1 MFLSFSK
8 LVQKGNF
15 ERPLRYVSV
24 IRLVFQEEGL
34 GCAESIVV
42 EDINVEI
49 LQFEEWWRTKRVLDT
64 SIQVPVRTQVNF
76 AGSVREIF

>member
-49 LQFEEWWRTKRVLDT
+49 LQFEEW
-64 SIQVPVRTQVNF
+64 
-76 AGSVREIF
+76 

>member
-1 MFLSFSK
+1 MARKSYSTGNRLVCFMFLSFSK

-24 IRLVFQEEGL
+24 IRLVFLEEGL

-42 EDINVEI
+42 EDINVAI
-49 LQFEEWWRTKRVLDT
+49 LQFEEW
-64 SIQVPVRTQVNF
+64 
-76 AGSVREIF
+76 